1 MLIEVGEQN
10 WVILASQ
17 DGVCQIVDANSGR
30 QLYTWKL
37 GELRADPIVAQ
48 GVLYQASLG
57 DSGLFAF
64 ML

>member
-1 MLIEVGEQN
+1 MVVQASGQN

-17 DGVCQIVDANSGR
+17 GGSCQIVDANTGR
-30 QLYTWKL
+30 ELYTWKL

-64 ML
+64 TL